1 MIRCSS
7 CSTEITETSRFCSSC
22 GQPVSVDLVDTLA
35 LPSAPSSYVSPQ
47 QHTGHQHLTG
57 VLDEGRFRTGEV
69 IAGRYRIMNL
79 IGRGGMGEV
88 YRATDLKLAQQVA
101 LKFLPDAVA
110 ADESALA
117 RFHNEVRI
125 ARQVSHPNVCRVF
138 DIGDFGGQPYISMEY
153 IDGEDLGS
161 LLRRIGRLPHDKG
174 LEMARKLCAG
184 LAAAHDKGVLHRDLK
199 PANIM
204 IDGRG
209 QLLIMDFGLA
219 EIARNIAGHDVRH
232 GTPAYMAPEQLTGK
246 EVSVRS
252 DIYCLGLVLYEMFT
266 GRRAFEATTLAE
278 LIRLREHTTP
288 VSLSSLVQELDPAV
302 ERVVLRCLDPDPG
315 HRPATALAVSA
326 ALPGGDPLAAALAA
340 GETPSPEMVAAAH
353 YKEGLQPWAALGVLA
368 LIVAGLVVHPWLH
381 QHASW
386 LRLTPLDE
394 PTDVL
399 VEKARDLVQ
408 SFGYQQRP
416 IDRAYGFDYA
426 RGNLDYAGGNSQ
438 LSAIN
443 FWYRTSPRFLVANG
457 FMSAGQVTSLDP
469 QGTLSGMVNLQLDPR
484 GHLLRFTAIPNEI
497 DPAAANPR
505 PADWATLFA
514 AAGLDEKEFKP
525 ANPEWT
531 PLATSD
537 ARAAWTGP
545 GSLRVEAASWKGK
558 PVFFQVIG
566 PWTHPGR
573 QETPA
578 LSSSRMAGIILGLL
592 ALSAILIGAC
602 VLARRN
608 VKLGRGDRR
617 GAIRLA
623 TVLFLLT
630 VGGWALG
637 AHHVDTFDEFSLMAQ
652 GMSQAL
658 TIAALVW
665 LFYIAVEPYVRRR
678 WPQTMI
684 SWGRIL
690 EGRWRDPL
698 VASHVLIGIATG
710 CLMVGCI
717 SAMQLMEIHS
727 GGAPGR
733 FMDPSLLNGPFQ
745 WVGFSLNRVPGAV
758 LEALADFL
766 GLFLLR
772 TMLRKEWLA
781 AGAFVLLTTAFA
793 VLFLGVSSWSVV
805 PLRGIE
811 YLLMVAVL
819 MNFGL
824 VSIAVANLVIGFL
837 LSFPITADWSVWYTG
852 ASLYPLAV
860 IAAIAAVAFCLAVAG
875 KRFFREQ
882 VLDF

>member
-1 MIRCSS
+1 
-7 CSTEITETSRFCSSC
+7 
-22 GQPVSVDLVDTLA
+22 
-35 LPSAPSSYVSPQ
+35 
-47 QHTGHQHLTG
+47 
-57 VLDEGRFRTGEV
+57 
-69 IAGRYRIMNL
+69 MN
-79 IGRGGMGEV
+79 
-88 YRATDLKLAQQVA
+88 
-101 LKFLPDAVA
+101 
-110 ADESALA
+110 
-117 RFHNEVRI
+117 
-125 ARQVSHPNVCRVF
+125 
-138 DIGDFGGQPYISMEY
+138 
-153 IDGEDLGS
+153 
-161 LLRRIGRLPHDKG
+161 
-174 LEMARKLCAG
+174 
-184 LAAAHDKGVLHRDLK
+184 
-199 PANIM
+199 
-204 IDGRG
+204 
-209 QLLIMDFGLA
+209 
-219 EIARNIAGHDVRH
+219 
-232 GTPAYMAPEQLTGK
+232 
-246 EVSVRS
+246 
-252 DIYCLGLVLYEMFT
+252 
-266 GRRAFEATTLAE
+266 
-278 LIRLREHTTP
+278 
-288 VSLSSLVQELDPAV
+288 
-302 ERVVLRCLDPDPG
+302 
-315 HRPATALAVSA
+315 
-326 ALPGGDPLAAALAA
+326 
-340 GETPSPEMVAAAH
+340 
-353 YKEGLQPWAALGVLA
+353 
-368 LIVAGLVVHPWLH
+368 
-381 QHASW
+381 
-386 LRLTPLDE
+386 
-394 PTDVL
+394 
-399 VEKARDLVQ
+399 
-408 SFGYQQRP
+408 
-416 IDRAYGFDYA
+416 
-426 RGNLDYAGGNSQ
+426 
-438 LSAIN
+438 
-443 FWYRTSPRFLVANG
+443 
-457 FMSAGQVTSLDP
+457 AGQVTSLDP

-484 GHLLRFTAIPNEI
+484 GRLLRFTAIPNEI
-497 DPAAANPR
+497 DPAAASPH
-505 PADWATLFA
+505 PADWAPLFA

-573 QETPA
+573 QDAPA

-608 VKLGRGDRR
+608 VRLGRGDRR
-617 GAIRLA
+617 GAMRLA
-623 TVLFLLT
+623 SVLFLLT

-637 AHHVDTFDEFSLMAQ
+637 AHHVDTFDEFALMAQ

-658 TIAALVW
+658 MIAALVW

-733 FMDPSLLNGPFQ
+733 FLDPSLLNGPFE
-745 WVGFSLNRVPGAV
+745 WLSFSLNRVPGAV

-781 AGAFVLLTTAFA
+781 AGTFVLLTTAFA
-793 VLFLGVSSWSVV
+793 VLFLGVSNWSVV

-837 LSFPITADWSVWYTG
+837 PDHRGLVGLVYRRIVVSTGRHRGFCGPGVLFSSGRQTILPRTSSGLLTARLQLRQLLIQMRQGILEHRLVSGIPGGFEVVQNASPRKLQALPFSLKRNLLFALDGILYLYFPNHEPFCLQYDLFLIRDSDAIGQRQQAGKHAWIRSDFIVQGADGHGVRILRIGVHHLAGLQHVIEGHQTALPKQVQRTF
-852 ASLYPLAV
+852 V
-860 IAAIAAVAFCLAVAG
+860 IVVVAGLVGVDESEVESARVAAVDQCLQSIRRRPDVQFYLVRDSRFPPVPPRYFRIVVADIA
-875 KRFFREQ
+875 R
-882 VLDF
+882 